1 MQYFYFLVTTIRKLK
16 IKVCVYARMYVR
28 TYKCSGLTT
37 IDGKMGEGEVTR
49 QTIGSL
55 VYGIV
60 YKEALG

>member
-1 MQYFYFLVTTIRKLK
+1 MHI
-16 IKVCVYARMYVR
+16 CMYVHINGV
-28 TYKCSGLTT
+28 GLLLL
-37 IDGKMGEGEVTR
+37 MARWGEGEVTR

>member
-1 MQYFYFLVTTIRKLK
+1 
-16 IKVCVYARMYVR
+16 MYVC

-37 IDGKMGEGEVTR
+37 IDGKMGGEGEVTL
-49 QTIGSL
+49 QNIGSL